1 MSPLLHGKF
10 GIQIFKCLIVDTF
23 VFSYLFLLLKFLFLL
38 LNILPKNLKNWLR
51 WSKILDRKNK
61 TGEYCCY
68 MYLLTREKKNLW
80 FILLLQHYLIILCTQ
95 CSFEKRTAVFVT
107 TFNNAKMCKLRR
119 EKNNPSKTK
128 LKINIFGYKEI
139 YNLLLSSMIFFN
151 LLKQRIFKH
160 TGTEIW

>member
-1 MSPLLHGKF
+1 
-10 GIQIFKCLIVDTF
+10 
-23 VFSYLFLLLKFLFLL
+23 
-38 LNILPKNLKNWLR
+38 
-51 WSKILDRKNK
+51 
-61 TGEYCCY
+61 

-128 LKINIFGYKEI
+128 LKINIFGYKV
-139 YNLLLSSMIFFN
+139 NLKFIVISNDLSQSVKTKN
-151 LLKQRIFKH
+151 L
-160 TGTEIW
+160 